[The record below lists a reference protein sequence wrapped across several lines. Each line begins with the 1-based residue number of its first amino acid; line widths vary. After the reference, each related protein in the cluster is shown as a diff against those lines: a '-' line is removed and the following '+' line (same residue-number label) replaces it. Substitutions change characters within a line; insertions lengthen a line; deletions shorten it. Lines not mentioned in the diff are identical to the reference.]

1 MHLSA
6 IGMDFEKALQ
16 RVKSVR
22 SVSPKHHLKLQ
33 NYYYVKCSQSPDDD
47 IRKKQHSCMTTCAP
61 TADSRS
67 DHSDFEYLPDCPED
81 EFDPAGKLEDEEVL
95 YMEEREDKNLKSED
109 LDMIFPV
116 DQLQPNQNSHRMASL
131 TLFQVLLK
139 TVTDKAMD
147 HIVFQS
153 NLYASREGNSRAFR
167 VLQYLQEI
175 RQFIKLILL
184 SGYHCVLE
192 TKHYWPTKPDMGKEF
207 QASKVPLSTRVV
219 TDMVAVIQENS
230 RTIRQTLSK
239 KWYWPLFVRAVNVA
253 TVAAWQIHCFIDER
267 SHSPLVFRRQGLV
280 GFQRSERISS
290 PRAASGLMSQLPDIQ
305 FDGVNHI
312 RGTGPQGCCKEC
324 RRDTRN
330 MCTKC
335 SVRVH
340 AVRGKQCFEIYHRQ
354 K

>member
-1 MHLSA
+1 MEEMISA
-6 IGMDFEKALQ
+6 RVRRDILYDGAL
-16 RVKSVR
+16 
-22 SVSPKHHLKLQ
+22 
-33 NYYYVKCSQSPDDD
+33 
-47 IRKKQHSCMTTCAP
+47 IIT

-95 YMEEREDKNLKSED
+95 YMEEREDKNLKSEH

-192 TKHYWPTKPDMGKEF
+192 TKHYWPTKPDMGT
-207 QASKVPLSTRVV
+207 Q
-219 TDMVAVIQENS
+219 VAISSMSQ
-230 RTIRQTLSK
+230 
-239 KWYWPLFVRAVNVA
+239 KWYLEIKN
-253 TVAAWQIHCFIDER
+253 
-267 SHSPLVFRRQGLV
+267 PLVFRRQGLV